1 MLKINNSAH
10 GISFICL
17 INMSLLRYHDKTDKQ
32 MSLNLTKL
40 KLSESQGNVLT
51 QGGNL
56 EYESLKMTFI
66 YMLIIS
72 SKRKVSKN
80 KCMMILT

>member
-1 MLKINNSAH
+1 MFKIKNSAH

-17 INMSLLRYHDKTDKQ
+17 INKSLLRYHDKNAKQ

-40 KLSESQGNVLT
+40 ILPESQGNVLQ

-56 EYESLKMTFI
+56 KHESLQMT
-66 YMLIIS
+66 LI
-72 SKRKVSKN
+72 
-80 KCMMILT
+80 CM

>member
-17 INMSLLRYHDKTDKQ
+17 INISLLRYHDKTDKQ

-40 KLSESQGNVLT
+40 KLSESQGRVSWPK
-51 QGGNL
+51 G
-56 EYESLKMTFI
+56 E
-66 YMLIIS
+66 IS
-72 SKRKVSKN
+72 NMKA
-80 KCMMILT
+80 